1 MLRERLI
8 LPVSRE
14 NISFFN
20 NFFSTSVSIT
30 KLILVVDITLIVPI
44 FIRSE
49 DYAISD
55 QILSLR
61 DSCLVV

>member
-1 MLRERLI
+1 MLREYLI
-8 LPVSRE
+8 LPMSRE

-30 KLILVVDITLIVPI
+30 KLILVVDIILIFPI

-55 QILSLR
+55 QILLLR